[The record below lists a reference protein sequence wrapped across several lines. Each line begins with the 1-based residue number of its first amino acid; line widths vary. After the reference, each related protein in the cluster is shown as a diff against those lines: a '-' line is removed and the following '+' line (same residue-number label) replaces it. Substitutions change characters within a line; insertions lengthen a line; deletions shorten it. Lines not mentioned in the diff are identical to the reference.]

1 MAMLIAHLSDPH
13 LTTGPLGAQPAAGLH
28 QALGRALAL
37 DPQPDCVVI
46 TGDLVNHGRP
56 DEYEALRA
64 VIGAFPLP
72 VHLITGNHDDRET
85 LLDAFGGGP
94 LLGSSMT
101 SYYAM
106 EYPEATVVA
115 LDSLIP
121 GDPAGRLGEEQLDW
135 LDDILQRRPD
145 VPALLGLHHPPMPV
159 GIPFLDG
166 MRLLDG
172 YALGEVVRAHS
183 NVVRVMAGHVH
194 RSITAA
200 FAGTVLTVAP
210 STYRQSGLLMSA
222 DGPPGYLTEP
232 TGFLLHV
239 VDGKNCVTH
248 TIPVSHAG
256 ATVAWF

>member
-1 MAMLIAHLSDPH
+1 MTMLIAHLSDPH

-28 QALGRALAL
+28 LALSRVLAL
-37 DPQPDCVVI
+37 DLPPDCVVI
-46 TGDLVNHGRP
+46 TGDLVDHGRP
-56 DEYEALRA
+56 DEYETLRE
-64 VIGAFPLP
+64 VIGRFPLP
-72 VHLITGNHDDRET
+72 VHLVTGNHDDRET
-85 LLDAFGGGP
+85 LLDAFAGGP
-94 LLGSSMT
+94 LLGESMT

-145 VPALLGLHHPPMPV
+145 VPALLGLHHPPLPV

-172 YALGEVVRAHS
+172 YALGEVIRSHG

-194 RSITAA
+194 RAITAA
-200 FAGTVLTVAP
+200 FAGSVLTVAP
-210 STYRQSGLLMSA
+210 STYRQAGLVMSD
-222 DGPPGYLTEP
+222 DGPPGYLAEP

-239 VDGKNCVTH
+239 VDGRDCVTH
-248 TIPVSHAG
+248 TVPVSHAG
-256 ATVAWF
+256 PALGGF

>member
-1 MAMLIAHLSDPH
+1 MTMLIAHLSDPH
-13 LTTGPLGAQPAAGLH
+13 ITTGPLGAQPAAGLH
-28 QALGRALAL
+28 QALGRVLVL

-46 TGDLVNHGRP
+46 TGDLVDHGRP

-72 VHLITGNHDDRET
+72 LHLTTGNHDNRET

-94 LLGSSMT
+94 LLGASMT

-121 GDPAGRLGEEQLDW
+121 GDGAGRLGEDQLDW

-145 VPALLGLHHPPMPV
+145 VPALIGLHHPPMPV

-172 YALGEVVRAHS
+172 YALEEVVRSHS

-194 RSITAA
+194 RAITAA
-200 FAGTVLTVAP
+200 FAGSVLTVAP
-210 STYRQSGLLMSA
+210 STYRQSHLLMSS
-222 DGPPGYLTEP
+222 DGPPGVLTEP

-239 VDGKNCVTH
+239 LDGKSCVKH
-248 TIPVSHAG
+248 TVQVSHA
-256 ATVAWF
+256 AAVEAWY